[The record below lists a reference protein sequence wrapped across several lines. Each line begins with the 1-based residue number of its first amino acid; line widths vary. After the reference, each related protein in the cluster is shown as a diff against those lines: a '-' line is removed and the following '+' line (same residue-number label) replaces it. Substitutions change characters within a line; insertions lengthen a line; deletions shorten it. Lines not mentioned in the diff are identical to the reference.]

1 MWNLSD
7 SFGGHRT
14 SVLALV
20 IGFVTVLLLIAI
32 TTTSLGLHRNN
43 LIVDHQT
50 RLAMLNGHI
59 GQQVAQSISGAQQL
73 LKGIASTLP
82 LVDAKASEINERLV
96 ALKSNDPQL
105 MDLLILDRNGE
116 IAYWTGTG
124 TPPSVKDRPYSSIYR
139 EQPSTQV
146 WVGEPKLSRV
156 HQDQW
161 FFAVSIPVRSPSN
174 DVVAIMVAII
184 KTDYLR
190 DVLMQLVDDPNISAS
205 IHHSNDKVYAQ
216 INRNANTGPK
226 LSLTQELRSHP
237 LKVTT
242 ECEYQTVLSSYQ
254 DIQLW
259 ASLATLVLIFCV
271 CCLTLLLLIRIRKQ
285 ARLSIED
292 PLTKTLN
299 RREFMRRG
307 DEELTACQ
315 RYDRSFSI
323 IMLDIDNFKAVNDTR
338 GHHIGDLVI
347 QAIGK
352 ILNNQSR
359 KNDIVARYGGEEFVI
374 LLPEATAEEAGMAAE
389 KLCKVIRTLKTRANK
404 QVLQVTASL
413 GVAQWH
419 APGEELA
426 SVIER
431 ADRALYQAKAL
442 GKDQVVRCDKNIEG
456 DA

>member
-1 MWNLSD
+1 MRGLFNSI
-7 SFGGHRT
+7 GGHRT

-20 IGFVTVLLLIAI
+20 IGFVTVFLLIAI
-32 TTTSLGLHRNN
+32 TTTSLGLHRSN

-73 LKGIASTLP
+73 LKGIASTLS
-82 LVDAKASEINERLV
+82 LVDAKAGEINERLI
-96 ALKSNDPQL
+96 ALKSNAPQL

-116 IAYWTGTG
+116 IAYWTGNG

-139 EQPSTQV
+139 EQPSTEV

-161 FFAVSIPVRSPSN
+161 FFAVSIPVRSSNN
-174 DVVAIMVAII
+174 DVVAILVAII

-205 IHHSNDKVYAQ
+205 ISHSNDKVYAQ
-216 INRNANTGPK
+216 INRNTNTGPK

-237 LKVTT
+237 FKVTT

-259 ASLATLVLIFCV
+259 ASLATLILVFCV
-271 CCLTLLLLIRIRKQ
+271 CCLTLLLLLRIRKQ

-307 DEELTACQ
+307 EDELTACQ
-315 RYDRSFSI
+315 RYDRNFSI
-323 IMLDIDNFKAVNDTR
+323 IMLDIDNFKAINDSR
-338 GHHIGDLVI
+338 GHRVGDLVI
-347 QAIGK
+347 QNVGK
-352 ILNNQSR
+352 TLNNQSR
-359 KNDIVARYGGEEFVI
+359 NNDIVARYGGEEFVI
-374 LLPEATAEEAGMAAE
+374 LLPETTDDEASQAAE
-389 KLCKVIRTLKTRANK
+389 KLCHAIRTLKTKANK
-404 QVLQVTASL
+404 QVVQVTASL
-413 GVAQWH
+413 GVAQWR
-419 APGEELA
+419 APTEGLE

-431 ADRALYQAKAL
+431 ADQALYQAKAL
-442 GKDQVVRCDKNIEG
+442 GKDRVVKSGEEI
-456 DA
+456 